1 METSTTPKPLPNRP
15 EQKMP
20 PIPKGS
26 RIQKRPLPAP
36 LSHRLS
42 SSSSTKSSSTT
53 LSTTSDLDG
62 YRPPP
67 RAAHTLIIKVSSS
80 APFMSLVKRVR
91 KGLESRSSLSRQQT
105 TKGLPFTARIAAL
118 DTNTTGGS
126 SGQGGEGNGPTE
138 DALDDVVLVATGRA
152 IQKAVEVGCFFTRER
167 DLQVLLR
174 TRTVRGVDDVVK
186 QEEGDDGEDGSGE
199 EEEEEQGTGARVRA
213 VSCVEV
219 GVRWRAT

>member
-1 METSTTPKPLPNRP
+1 MEASTTPKPLPNRP
-15 EQKMP
+15 DQKMP
-20 PIPKGS
+20 PLPKGS

-42 SSSSTKSSSTT
+42 SSNTSRSST
-53 LSTTSDLDG
+53 LSTIPTDIDG

-67 RAAHTLIIKVSSS
+67 RAPHTLIIKVTSN

-91 KGLESRSSLSRQQT
+91 KGLESRSSLSRQQS
-105 TKGLPFTARIAAL
+105 TKGLPLTARIAAL
-118 DTNTTGGS
+118 DTTSGGS
-126 SGQGGEGNGPTE
+126 KEGGSGNGLGPVE

-167 DLQVLLR
+167 DLMVLLR
-174 TRTVRGVDDVVK
+174 TRTVRGVDDFVRA
-186 QEEGDDGEDGSGE
+186 EEEDGGGEDGSEKE
-199 EEEEEQGTGARVRA
+199 EGSGARVRA

>member
-1 METSTTPKPLPNRP
+1 MEPSTTPKPLPNRP
-15 EQKMP
+15 DQKMP

-42 SSSSTKSSSTT
+42 SSNTSRSST
-53 LSTTSDLDG
+53 LSTIPTDIDG
-62 YRPPP
+62 FRPPP
-67 RAAHTLIIKVSSS
+67 RAPHTLIIKVTSS

-91 KGLESRSSLSRQQT
+91 KGLESRSSLSRQQS
-105 TKGLPFTARIAAL
+105 TKGLPLTARIAAL
-118 DTNTTGGS
+118 DTSSGGS
-126 SGQGGEGNGPTE
+126 KEGGSGNGLGPVE

-167 DLQVLLR
+167 DLMVLLR
-174 TRTVRGVDDVVK
+174 TRTVRGVDDVVRG
-186 QEEGDDGEDGSGE
+186 EDDDGGEDGSE
-199 EEEEEQGTGARVRA
+199 EEEGTGARVRA